1 MDPFET
7 NDDED
12 VNAKF
17 VPPVM
22 EFFGNRDV
30 SNGIDNSS
38 VSNPVR
44 RRSAFQI
51 VIKSLSSETS
61 NCWKM

>member
-17 VPPVM
+17 VPPVL

-30 SNGIDNSS
+30 IT
-38 VSNPVR
+38 PVY
-44 RRSAFQI
+44 QI
-51 VIKSLSSETS
+51 L
-61 NCWKM
+61 